1 MDENY
6 MIGKRILETLTT
18 SLYEEPIVVFR
29 EYVQNSLDSK
39 VEAEKL
45 GKDTSSFREHHNR

>member
-29 EYVQNSLDSK
+29 EYVL
-39 VEAEKL
+39 
-45 GKDTSSFREHHNR
+45 R